1 MPSARQICLNLLV
14 SAEKNSSY
22 SNIALDNALLKHPE
36 LKEIDKRFVSALF
49 YGVLERKLTLDEIIG
64 SLSSRPLEKLDLT
77 VLQILRMGIYQLLY
91 LDSVPDSAA
100 VNESVKLTQ
109 QNKLTSAKGFVNAVL
124 RGFIRNNKKL
134 PEYKNQVKSLS
145 VQYSCPEWL
154 VSMWI
159 SDYGEEVCR
168 NMLET
173 SLGKPPVTIRLNT
186 CKFDK
191 DEILKEFEASGV
203 ELKPCHVENA
213 YEVLN
218 TGSVEGLSA
227 YQKGMFHVQDLS
239 CQICS
244 SELDAKSGDTVLDV
258 CSAPGG
264 KTFSIAEI
272 IGDTGRVIACDLHE
286 NRVKLI
292 ASGAK
297 RLNLSCVEAI
307 ANNAKIHNPDFPIA
321 DAVLCDVP
329 CSGLGVIRR
338 KPEIKYTKQ
347 EAINNLPSVQYDIL
361 HMSANYVKKGGIL
374 VYSTC
379 TVNKAENEDVVNKF
393 LSEHPDFEGVKLNNF
408 TDFYVTITP
417 EMFNSD
423 GFFIAKLRRKE

>member
-1 MPSARQICLNLLV
+1 MQSARQICLNLLV

-36 LKEIDKRFVSALF
+36 LKEVDKRFISALF
-49 YGVLERKLTLDEIIG
+49 YGVLERKLTLDKIIS

-77 VLQILRMGIYQLLY
+77 VLQVLRMGIYQLLY

-100 VNESVKLTQ
+100 VNESVKLAQ

-124 RGFIRNNKKL
+124 RGFIRNDKKL
-134 PEYKNQVKSLS
+134 PEYESHTKSLS

-154 VSMWI
+154 VKMWLL
-159 SDYGEEVCR
+159 DYGEETCM
-168 NMLET
+168 NMLKA

-186 CKFDK
+186 CKFK
-191 DEILKEFEASGV
+191 IDEILKEFEASGV
-203 ELKPCHVENA
+203 EIKPCSIENA
-213 YEVLN
+213 YEALN
-218 TGSVEGLSA
+218 IGSVEGLSA

-244 SELDAKSGDTVLDV
+244 LELDAKSGDTVLDV

-264 KTFSIAEI
+264 KAFSIAQI
-272 IGDTGRVIACDLHE
+272 MLDKGRVIACDLHE

-292 ASGAK
+292 ASGAS
-297 RLNLSCVEAI
+297 RLNLTSVEAI
-307 ANNAKIHNPDFPIA
+307 VNNAKVHNSELPMA

-347 EAINNLPSVQYDIL
+347 EALNNLPAVQYDIL
-361 HMSANYVKKGGIL
+361 NTSANYVKKGGTL

-379 TVNKAENEDVVNKF
+379 TVNKAENEEIVNKF
-393 LSEHPDFEGVKLNNF
+393 LAEHPDFERVKLNNF